1 MFTVILSADP
11 LQLWSGSFGAALSAV
26 LAAGVAVF
34 VVWRSNKHQ
43 TKLSAIAR
51 AESFSE
57 SQKARREQ
65 RELLQKQLDEQRAN
79 DRSNAAIK
87 SMSEYVASANELLS
101 RAEGWTLDD
110 LSMIGVRLHTAVTTT
125 RILGGEF
132 TDLADVMLRMSRAM
146 KQLAGR
152 EFASRD
158 EDTSGFGDLMWREL
172 NLLVGAAS
180 ALIPVWWNEN
190 ADEREDTITRLEV
203 KLLRALDVL
212 SIVKE
217 VVASAELEVRPP
229 AS

>member
-1 MFTVILSADP
+1 MLTGILMTDP
-11 LQLWSGSFGAALSAV
+11 LQLMSGLYGAALSAV
-26 LAAGVAVF
+26 LAALVAVF

-51 AESFSE
+51 AEAFSE

-65 RELLQKQLDEQRAN
+65 RELLQTQLDEQRAN

-87 SMSEYVASANELLS
+87 SMSEFVASANELLS

-110 LSMIGVRLHTAVTTT
+110 LSMIGVRLHSSVITT

-132 TDLADVMLRMSRAM
+132 SELADVMLRMSRAM

-158 EDTSGFGDLMWREL
+158 EDPSKFGDLMWSEL
-172 NLLVGAAS
+172 NFLVGAAS

-190 ADEREDTITRLEV
+190 ADERKDTIGRLEE
-203 KLLRALDVL
+203 KLVRALGVL
-212 SIVKE
+212 AIVKE
-217 VVASAELEVRPP
+217 VAESDEQEVTHL
-229 AS
+229 SH